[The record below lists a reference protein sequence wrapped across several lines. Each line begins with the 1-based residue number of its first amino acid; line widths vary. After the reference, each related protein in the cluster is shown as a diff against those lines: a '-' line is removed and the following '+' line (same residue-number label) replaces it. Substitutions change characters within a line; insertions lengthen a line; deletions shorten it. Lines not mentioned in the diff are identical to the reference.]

1 MFFFRIKCAF
11 QRRVKWMKTR
21 ICNIYQFT
29 LHTDLELLKVQ
40 CYREKV
46 KIKRSKRVLLANMWR
61 RTHRRKYQ
69 VIYFSISSCSL
80 SNGVM
85 HTAYTSPCTVY
96 TLTTNQF
103 CSPAINV
110 WTIDTN
116 KSKTKS
122 RRNSQQ
128 LGGDKDGSTNTNE
141 NIIQATNQ
149 KFGTN
154 GKITVKKSGLGH
166 EGKYT
171 PKWVATLKPLE
182 FVLIFSILLCFSR

>member
-1 MFFFRIKCAF
+1 
-11 QRRVKWMKTR
+11 
-21 ICNIYQFT
+21 
-29 LHTDLELLKVQ
+29 
-40 CYREKV
+40 
-46 KIKRSKRVLLANMWR
+46 
-61 RTHRRKYQ
+61 
-69 VIYFSISSCSL
+69 
-80 SNGVM
+80 M
-85 HTAYTSPCTVY
+85 H
-96 TLTTNQF
+96 NQF
-103 CSPAINV
+103 YSAAINV

-128 LGGDKDGSTNTNE
+128 LGGDKDINTNTNE

-171 PKWVATLKPLE
+171 PK
-182 FVLIFSILLCFSR
+182 